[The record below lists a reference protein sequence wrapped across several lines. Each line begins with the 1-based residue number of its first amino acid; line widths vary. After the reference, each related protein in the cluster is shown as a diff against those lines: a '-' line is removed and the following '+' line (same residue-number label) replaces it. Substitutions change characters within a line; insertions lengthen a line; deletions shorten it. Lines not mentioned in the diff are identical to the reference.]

1 MAAPHISSPNAH
13 GADLLAAKRAAR
25 AQAQADRAGWDPA
38 LGAQLARHLLAEMPP
53 PAGSVVSGFWPMG
66 DEIDIRPLLQ
76 SLHARGHRI
85 VLPETP
91 PRGNPLIFRLW
102 HPGMAMIR
110 ERFGTE
116 RPTGEPLAPD
126 VLLVPLL
133 AFDRAGHRLG
143 YGGGYYD
150 RTLAGLPGATAIGC
164 AYAAQ
169 ELDAVPV
176 GEYDAPLHA
185 VATERGVLRFR

>member
-1 MAAPHISSPNAH
+1 MAAPHLSPT
-13 GADLLAAKRAAR
+13 DLVAAKQAARAR
-25 AQAQADRAGWDPA
+25 AQAARQGCDPA
-38 LGAQLARHLLAEMPP
+38 LGVDLARHLLAEMPP

-66 DEIDIRPLLQ
+66 DEIDIRPLLEA
-76 SLHARGHRI
+76 LHARDHRI

-91 PRGNPLIFRLW
+91 PRGKPLIFRLW
-102 HPGMAMIR
+102 HPGMTMVR

-126 VLLVPLL
+126 LLLVPLL

-150 RTLAGLPGATAIGC
+150 RTLAGLPNATAIGC

-176 GEYDAPLHA
+176 AEYDAPLHA

>member
-1 MAAPHISSPNAH
+1 V
-13 GADLLAAKRAAR
+13 
-25 AQAQADRAGWDPA
+25 QAQARRQGRDPA
-38 LGAQLARHLLAEMPP
+38 LGAELARHLLAEMPP
-53 PAGSVVSGFWPMG
+53 AAGAVVSGFWPMG
-66 DEIDIRPLLQ
+66 DEIDLRPLLHT
-76 SLHARGHRI
+76 LHARGHRI

-91 PRGNPLIFRLW
+91 PRGKPLIFRLW
-102 HPGMAMIR
+102 YPGIEMVK

-116 RPTGEPLAPD
+116 RPTGEPLPPD

-133 AFDRAGHRLG
+133 AFDRLGHRLG

-150 RTLAGLPGATAIGC
+150 RTLAGLPHATAIGC
-164 AYAAQ
+164 AYASQ

-176 GEYDAPLHA
+176 AAYDAPLHA